1 MFSQWSRH
9 LVSHSQA
16 AALCSPPCATR
27 NRAARVYV
35 FAVQSMS
42 STTGAGAGGGANSG
56 ARRVVVWYRGTDLRL
71 HDQPA
76 VHEAA
81 SRVASGKATE
91 VLPVFCFDPRF
102 FSASVWGTLK
112 TGAYRAQFLLES
124 VADLKASLR
133 RRGSDLLVCV
143 GRPEEVLPA
152 LARALAGALGRT
164 GGEGRV
170 CVDLPDP
177 DEAVAADVVGMAN
190 FCREY
195 GPRIAN
201 AEKNT
206 GASVYAFN
214 ALQRA
219 FFPTHLQA
227 PRTTI
232 GGKHS

>member
-102 FSASVWGTLK
+102 FSASVWGTPK

-152 LARALAGALGRT
+152 LAAPEAGAGGGAGWAVLAGSEVTTEEVAVERKV
-164 GGEGRV
+164 GGCWEV
-170 CVDLPDP
+170 QHLPLLPDSP
-177 DEAVAADVVGMAN
+177 
-190 FCREY
+190 C
-195 GPRIAN
+195 
-201 AEKNT
+201 
-206 GASVYAFN
+206 
-214 ALQRA
+214 
-219 FFPTHLQA
+219 
-227 PRTTI
+227 PRTPACMPACQP
-232 GGKHS
+232 GACLRGRACDAPNRCDV